1 MNTQL
6 NPALYRRALGTFCSG
21 LTIVTGY
28 DTGPV
33 GFSCQS
39 FSAISLDPPL
49 IMISPGRSSRTWPR
63 IREVGSCCINVLAD
77 NQATLCRSFAV
88 SGAEKFCGVDWRLST
103 WGSPEIAGCLAW
115 LHCEIEQEIDAGDHT
130 IVLCRLRDVDLPDD
144 DTRAPLLFH
153 RSRFST
159 LATRN

>member
-28 DTGPV
+28 DTGPI

-77 NQATLCRSFAV
+77 DQAKLCRSFAV
-88 SGAEKFCGVDWRLST
+88 SGAEKFYGVDWRLST
-103 WGSPEIAGCLAW
+103 WGSPEIA
-115 LHCEIEQEIDAGDHT
+115 IEAVPSKG
-130 IVLCRLRDVDLPDD
+130 R
-144 DTRAPLLFH
+144 TRAITAW
-153 RSRFST
+153 RMST
-159 LATRN
+159 SERQAYRV